1 MKSCFLGNTLD
12 KQSIGGNFSA
22 KLGSQDIY
30 YGIVEVDLN
39 AARRCE
45 VLVRRSGDSES
56 EHKSSSSVGVEC
68 TDRNRLTAMSYLTQ
82 SLQF

>member
-1 MKSCFLGNTLD
+1 
-12 KQSIGGNFSA
+12 
-22 KLGSQDIY
+22 
-30 YGIVEVDLN
+30 VDLN
-39 AARRCE
+39 AARRCD

-56 EHKSSSSVGVEC
+56 EHKSSPSVGVEC